1 MAESVPFLKIIF
13 VKFGSLREICSVNH
27 IIPKG
32 LINIPST
39 LCIKIVL
46 LQGKLQFSFVTC
58 LLEMTLR
65 NMIENWT
72 G

>member
-1 MAESVPFLKIIF
+1 MAESVAFLKIIF

-27 IIPKG
+27 IIPRR
-32 LINIPST
+32 LVNIPST
-39 LCIKIVL
+39 LCMKILL
-46 LQGKLQFSFVTC
+46 LQGKLQFSFVIV
-58 LLEMTLR
+58 TLR